1 MGLRLAWR
9 VRYCVMG
16 AGRAVT
22 DAVIIAIVKYAEVK
36 EVFGMEV
43 ISTGHNFLLGGK
55 QARDNDL
62 RSGEISGTKSSRGG
76 CTYRMVLK

>member
-1 MGLRLAWR
+1 MGSCALHGGCGTASWER
-9 VRYCVMG
+9 G
-16 AGRAVT
+16 AVT

-43 ISTGHNFLLGGK
+43 ISTGRYFLLVGK